1 MSSRAVAEFP
11 VLHGILLESPN
22 SLLMCVRKGASLVM
36 GYIVIEQVKWTV
48 GCGLMAKYESIGSAL
63 LSLHPLLKPI
73 HYTVYWH
80 NKITRTVKMNV
91 YG

>member
-11 VLHGILLESPN
+11 ILHGIILESPN
-22 SLLMCVRKGASLVM
+22 SLLMGVRKGASLVM

-63 LSLHPLLKPI
+63 LSLQPF
-73 HYTVYWH
+73 
-80 NKITRTVKMNV
+80 
-91 YG
+91 